1 MTSQAKEHDMIRK
14 RLIVCLIAAV
24 MSCTCLFAFTACG
37 SSDANDLVGEWK
49 IKDRAGR
56 IYTDRIKEKEGR
68 NVSTG
73 ESICGKIPYV
83 TGE

>member
-1 MTSQAKEHDMIRK
+1 MGLKLTFYKKFYIFN
-14 RLIVCLIAAV
+14 LYIAYI
-24 MSCTCLFAFTACG
+24 FAIPVSG
-37 SSDANDLVGEWK
+37 R